1 MFIFPMPIDK
11 TPINTAFSNSTNGN
25 KWYKEAEK
33 NKKSDPNQTPKK
45 ELQAMSNTPK
55 WQTIPSIKGLQVRIY
70 SKDEKA
76 YRYRFQGSQGTI
88 IDYLGIMPEA
98 EALKIMINLKQNR
111 KLGTGPQTYKEMQDL
126 QAQAKQATFIKEQR
140 KEKALIQEQ
149 NFLQSH
155 TVANFWDNYYWPD
168 RSQRG
173 GEKSNKAILYTFN
186 KYWRHSV
193 GSTPIEELQYKQIEE
208 VINSLKQSGKSNRMI
223 QYTYRM
229 LQTMYNHARIIFSS
243 DFKKDLPI
251 FCGARIKLDSP
262 TIKNAY
268 FTKGEIKALFAEL
281 KKDPCR
287 DAHDMSVLALYS
299 GLRFGDIKN
308 LKWCDIREDQ
318 ATPIRT
324 RKTGRVVYASLNF
337 APILEMLK
345 ERNIFKLKSKAD
357 ELVFLNRHGEQYN
370 AVPPIF
376 AKTIKKLN
384 FNEMAHRKNNPV
396 EKVDFQTLRRTFAS
410 WLAQSGAD
418 LQSLRDLMGH
428 NNVTTTQVYAILNQ
442 SKTAELLQNLIDA

>member
-1 MFIFPMPIDK
+1 MSRID
-11 TPINTAFSNSTNGN
+11 
-25 KWYKEAEK
+25 
-33 NKKSDPNQTPKK
+33 
-45 ELQAMSNTPK
+45 
-55 WQTIPSIKGLQVRIY
+55 WQTVKGIRGLQVREY
-70 SKDEKA
+70 SKNEKA
-76 YRYRFQGSQGTI
+76 YRLKHGHKGKTL
-88 IDYLGIMPEA
+88 IDTFGIMTES
-98 EALKIMINLKQNR
+98 EALKIIAELKTNR
-111 KLGTGPQTYKEMQDL
+111 ASGTGPQTYKAIQEL

-186 KYWRHSV
+186 KYWRPTV
-193 GSTPIEELQYKQIEE
+193 GNTPIEELHYKQVEQ
-208 VINSLKQSGKSNRMI
+208 VVNSLRDSGKSNRMV
-223 QYTYRM
+223 QYTFRM
-229 LQTMYNHARIIFSS
+229 LQTMYNFARVIFSS
-243 DFKKDLPI
+243 EFKKDLPI

-268 FTKGEIKALFAEL
+268 FTKGEIKNLFAEL

-418 LQSLRDLMGH
+418 LQGIRDLLGH
-428 NNVTTTQVYAILNQ
+428 NNIATTQIYAMLNPN
-442 SKTAELLQNLIDA
+442 KTAELLKNLIDT